1 MGSLNLSLRTHM
13 LLAFGA
19 VMLVLLAAVMF
30 AKLETARH
38 TRNMSASVAAPQERA
53 LLPGT
58 RHRR

>member
-1 MGSLNLSLRTHM
+1 M